1 MGTSGIEAEKDQYCG
16 STVSFDAASGYIH
29 VEHQVTLSASDT
41 IMSKNAFERAARDAG
56 VTIQEYHTDNG
67 VYQSKAFAEE
77 ISKNMQTI
85 RFSVVGAKWQNGLAE
100 NAIKIVTN
108 RARTMMIHAAI
119 HWPEV
124 DDKSMWPFAVSYAVH
139 LYNQTPNRLTNISP
153 AEIFQ

>member
-1 MGTSGIEAEKDQYCG
+1 
-16 STVSFDAASGYIH
+16 
-29 VEHQVTLSASDT
+29 
-41 IMSKNAFERAARDAG
+41 
-56 VTIQEYHTDNG
+56 
-67 VYQSKAFAEE
+67 
-77 ISKNMQTI
+77 MQTI
-85 RFSVVGAKWQNGLAE
+85 RFSAVGAKWKNGSAE

-153 AEIFQ
+153 AEIFQRTKSTHNALKYTHPWGCPIYVLEPKFDSRQRQDPQVATMV